1 MSAPSKTWSETVR
14 VRHETPVGHGELLT
28 DPPYAEWADLARE
41 NARRARGWTT
51 PVAGVS
57 LAALRDEARA
67 ETLVLA
73 AKYSAEVGV
82 NEAVERDAADLIV
95 MTGHQPELY
104 HPGVWVKVF
113 LLQRLAAELGATPID
128 IVVDSDT
135 FDRVA
140 LTVPCLREAV
150 QTCTSVLALGTR
162 ESCYA
167 CNPAPDPPAIEAF
180 RDAGLDS
187 LGTLPA
193 PALSRHFG
201 AYCDALAARAGDA
214 KNLADALTAA
224 RRHYESSA
232 GTTYLELAATR
243 QNRSRAFRHL
253 VAALAFD
260 AERFVAVYNEEL
272 DAYRER
278 TGTRS
283 AAQPFSDLGETDAR
297 LELPFW
303 WLAEGGRRPV
313 WLQLE
318 PRTLVVDDRV
328 VVELGS
334 GVADALDALEAAEGW
349 LVPRALM
356 LTLFERLFVADLFIH
371 GVGGGRYDQVT
382 DAVMARYFEIE
393 PPRYVV
399 ASMTLHLPLGAH
411 VVTDEEVAAAEQRL
425 HVLKHNP
432 DQLLGEVEFDSA
444 EERRAATELAARKR
458 ALVAEIGGADADRKR
473 LGAEIRSV
481 NATLTALL
489 EPLADQMR
497 VEVERLRAQ
506 RDTAAVLSDRTYPF
520 CLWDPLEVADK
531 VR

>member
-1 MSAPSKTWSETVR
+1 MR
-14 VRHETPVGHGELLT
+14 VRHETPIGHGELLT
-28 DPPYAEWADLARE
+28 DPPYAEWEDLARE
-41 NARRARGWTT
+41 NARRARTWMT
-51 PVAGVS
+51 PVTGVP
-57 LAALRDEARA
+57 LATLREEARA
-67 ETLVLA
+67 EARALA
-73 AKYSAEVGV
+73 ASHSAELGV
-82 NEAVERDAADLIV
+82 PIVDGDDRADLIV

-113 LLQRLAAELGATPID
+113 LLQRLADELGATAID
-128 IVVDSDT
+128 VVVDSDI

-150 QTCTSVLALGTR
+150 QTCTSVLALGMHD
-162 ESCYA
+162 SCYA
-167 CNPAPDPPAIEAF
+167 CAPAPSRPAIEAF
-180 RDAGLDS
+180 RDAGLDA

-193 PALSRHFG
+193 PSLSRHFG
-201 AYCDALAARAGDA
+201 AYCDALAAGTGTAR
-214 KNLADALTAA
+214 NLAAALTAA
-224 RRHYESSA
+224 RRRYESPA
-232 GTTYLELAATR
+232 GTTYLELAVTL
-243 QNRSRAFRHL
+243 QSRSRAFRHL
-253 VAALAFD
+253 VTHIAFD
-260 AERFVAVYNEEL
+260 APRFVAVYNEEL
-272 DAYRER
+272 NAYRER

-283 AAQPFSDLGETDAR
+283 SAQPFPDLGRTDDC

-318 PRTLVVDDRV
+318 PRALVVDDRV
-328 VVELGS
+328 VLELGS
-334 GVADALDALEAAEGW
+334 EVDDALAALEAAEGW

-382 DAVMARYFEIE
+382 DAVMARYFEVE

-411 VVTDEEVAAAEQRL
+411 VVTDEEVVVAEQRL

-432 DQLLGEVEFDSA
+432 DQLLGEVEFDSGD
-444 EERRAATELAARKR
+444 ERRAATELVARKR
-458 ALVAEIGGADADRKR
+458 GLIAEIGGPDADRKR

-481 NATLTALL
+481 NAELTALL
-489 EPLADQMR
+489 EPLAEQMR
-497 VEVERLRAQ
+497 AEIERLKAQ

>member
-1 MSAPSKTWSETVR
+1 
-14 VRHETPVGHGELLT
+14 VGHGELLT
-28 DPPYAEWADLARE
+28 DPPYDEWADLARE
-41 NARRARGWTT
+41 NARRAGGWTT
-51 PVAGVS
+51 LIAGVP
-57 LAALRDEARA
+57 LAALRDEARLEA
-67 ETLVLA
+67 RALA
-73 AKYSAEVGV
+73 MSYSAEVGV
-82 NEAVERDAADLIV
+82 KANAEREAANLIV

-113 LLQRLAAELGATPID
+113 LLQRLADALGATAID

-140 LTVPCLREAV
+140 LTVPCLREAI

-162 ESCYA
+162 DSCYA
-167 CNPAPDPPAIEAF
+167 CTPAPDEPAIEAF
-180 RDAGLDS
+180 RDAGLDA
-187 LGTLPA
+187 LDTLPA

-201 AYCDALAARAGDA
+201 AYCDALAERSGGASS
-214 KNLADALTAA
+214 LADALTAA
-224 RRHYESSA
+224 RRRYESPA
-232 GTTYLELAATR
+232 GTTYLELAVTL
-243 QNRSRAFRHL
+243 QSRSRAFRHL

-260 AERFVAVYNEEL
+260 AARFVAVYNDEL

-278 TGTRS
+278 TGARS
-283 AAQPFSDLGETDAR
+283 AAQPFPDLGTTDGR

-318 PRTLVVDDRV
+318 PRALVVDDRV
-328 VVELGS
+328 VAELGS
-334 GVADALDALEAAEGW
+334 DVAGALEALEAAEGW

-382 DAVMARYFEIE
+382 DAVTARFFAIE

-411 VVTDEEVAAAEQRL
+411 AVTDAEVAAAEQRL
-425 HVLKHNP
+425 HLLKHNP
-432 DQLLGEVEFDSA
+432 DQLLGEVEFDFP

-458 ALVAEIGGADADRKR
+458 ALTSEIGEVDADRKR
-473 LGAEIRSV
+473 LGAEIRAV
-481 NATLTALL
+481 NAELTVLL
-489 EPLADQMR
+489 NPLAEQMR
-497 VEVERLRAQ
+497 VEAERLKAQ

>member
-1 MSAPSKTWSETVR
+1 MR

-28 DPPYAEWADLARE
+28 DPPYAEWEDLARE
-41 NARRARGWTT
+41 NAQRAQGWMT
-51 PVAGVS
+51 PVAGVP

-67 ETLVLA
+67 EARSLA
-73 AKYSAEVGV
+73 AVYSAEVGV
-82 NEAVERDAADLIV
+82 PVDVDRDHADLIV

-113 LLQRLAAELGATPID
+113 LLQRLADRLGATAID
-128 IVVDSDT
+128 IVVDSDA

-162 ESCYA
+162 DSCYA
-167 CNPAPDPPAIEAF
+167 CAPAPDRPTIEAF
-180 RDAGLDS
+180 RDAGLDA
-187 LGTLPA
+187 LGTLRA
-193 PALSRHFG
+193 PSLSRHFG
-201 AYCDALAARAGDA
+201 AYCDALAAGASGA
-214 KNLADALTAA
+214 SSLAVALTAA
-224 RRHYESSA
+224 RRRYESPA
-232 GTTYLELAATR
+232 GTTYMELAVTL
-243 QNRSRAFRHL
+243 QSRSGAFRHL
-253 VAALAFD
+253 VADLAFD
-260 AERFVAVYNEEL
+260 APRFVAVYNEEL
-272 DAYRER
+272 KAYRER
-278 TGTRS
+278 TGARS
-283 AAQPFSDLGETDAR
+283 AAQPFPDLGESDGL

-318 PRTLVVDDRV
+318 PRALVVDDRV
-328 VVELGS
+328 VLELGS
-334 GVADALDALEAAEGW
+334 DVTDALAALEAAEGW

-382 DAVMARYFEIE
+382 DAVMARFFDIE
-393 PPRYVV
+393 PPRYLV

-411 VVTDEEVAAAEQRL
+411 VVTDEEVVAAEQRL

-432 DQLLGEVEFDSA
+432 DQLLGDVEFDSA
-444 EERRAATELAARKR
+444 DERRAATELAARKR
-458 ALVAEIGGADADRKR
+458 ALIAEIGGADADRKR
-473 LGAEIRSV
+473 LGAEIRAV
-481 NATLTALL
+481 NAELTALL
-489 EPLADQMR
+489 EPLAAQVR
-497 VEVERLRAQ
+497 AEIERLKAQ